1 MILLDTGEERWIFSY
16 VLRHLLRRRVLHLR
30 FLLRLSHL
38 LVRLRLRVLLTLPYL
53 HRRLRLLFR
62 PTRRLRFFVFVV
74 LFVLFYSRKSHRRV
88 PSLYKLMSLFYNNQ
102 NHNRN
107 HSRNSHRQVL
117 SLYIYIYIYTTRNE
131 KTVVRCEDLSYECE
145 PPIV

>member
-1 MILLDTGEERWIFSY
+1 MILDTGEERWIFSY

-38 LVRLRLRVLLTLPYL
+38 LVRLRIRVLLTLPYL

-74 LFVLFYSRKSHRRV
+74 LFVLFWFKYKFDCPIYTHRIHNRHYSRKSHRRV

-102 NHNRN
+102 NYNPN
-107 HSRNSHRQVL
+107 HSRNSHHQREMK
-117 SLYIYIYIYTTRNE
+117 R
-131 KTVVRCEDLSYECE
+131 R
-145 PPIV
+145 